1 MGKLR
6 RHTRERREY
15 IHSKSIASQEQQTFQ
30 RKQMIKDLLAKGKPL
45 PTELR
50 RDAKEMGGKD
60 LVLDEAQRDPGHID
74 DEYAKVG
81 TYDPRILITTS
92 RSPSSRLLQFSKV
105 SISKTRQDWAMTDFA
120 GIAIGIPRFRPYE
133 SRKHRLERST
143 PLLHRSKH
151 DRPHCHPRDP
161 RCSRRSHRHASP
173 PRSYTLHDAIQR
185 GPPTRCQLECKQYSI
200 GAVPSFDL

>member
-1 MGKLR
+1 MSIGLRSQLR

-105 SISKTRQDWAMTDFA
+105 SICGVYPFWPND
-120 GIAIGIPRFRPYE
+120 
-133 SRKHRLERST
+133 
-143 PLLHRSKH
+143 
-151 DRPHCHPRDP
+151 
-161 RCSRRSHRHASP
+161 
-173 PRSYTLHDAIQR
+173 
-185 GPPTRCQLECKQYSI
+185 
-200 GAVPSFDL
+200 